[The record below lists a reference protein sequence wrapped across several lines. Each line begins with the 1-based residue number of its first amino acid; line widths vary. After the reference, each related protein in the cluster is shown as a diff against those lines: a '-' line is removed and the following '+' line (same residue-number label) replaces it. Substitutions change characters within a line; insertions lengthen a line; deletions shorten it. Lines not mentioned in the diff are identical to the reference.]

1 MTSIHI
7 RRLVAEVET
16 ERTVVGDDLAA
27 AMAAAA
33 EAMAEDAAAWPASD
47 DGDYPAYDLTVV
59 VSP

>member
-7 RRLVAEVET
+7 RRLAAEVET
-16 ERTVVGDDLAA
+16 EHAVTGPDLAA

-33 EAMAEDAAAWPASD
+33 EVMAEDAKAWPASD

-59 VSP
+59 IEP